1 MKILMVDD
9 HPVFLK
15 GLAMV
20 LRARFDDSLIE
31 EETAGKKAIDR
42 ILNNNYDLVIL
53 DFRLK
58 DITGL
63 QILNET
69 KSQVKA
75 KFIMLTMYDD
85 EEIASEVL
93 KAGID
98 GYILKENAA
107 GEILTAIDHVFQYKK
122 YVDKFFKTLDWGSN
136 ENALQN
142 LNTLTAQEKRVIK
155 FISQSLSSKQIAD
168 NLSISVNTVENHRA
182 NISGKL
188 NLKGS
193 KSLIAFAIENR
204 SLINTL

>member
-1 MKILMVDD
+1 MVDD

-20 LRARFDDSLIE
+20 LRSEFDGSLIE
-31 EETAGKKAIDR
+31 EETCGKIAIAK

-63 QILNET
+63 AILNET
-69 KSQVKA
+69 KSQVTA

-85 EEIASEVL
+85 EEIAYEVI

-107 GEILTAIDHVFQYKK
+107 GEILTAIDRVFKGKK
-122 YVDKFFKTLDWGSN
+122 YVDKFFDNFALTEN
-136 ENALQN
+136 ENSLQN
-142 LNTLTAQEKRVIK
+142 LSSLTAQEKRVLK
-155 FISQSLSSKQIAD
+155 LISQSLSSKQIAD
-168 NLSISVNTVENHRA
+168 SLNISVNTVENHRA

-193 KSLIAFAIENR
+193 KSLITFAIENR